1 MVGPGVDG
9 SLGRAR
15 QTEMK
20 ALAALGLVVCAYAQ
34 VPPAARVT
42 PEDHRPSLF
51 LRETW
56 KDPGVQETPVKPE
69 HLTNPNLELKLYGS
83 GSADVRIVHHQ
94 SPKDDPTYI
103 WSGSAPAN
111 WALTLRDKNN
121 YVDLSGPVAKIR
133 WRTKEAGFHLLRPV
147 VKLADGTMLVGDHVE
162 SYTADWLETEFALA
176 DVRWRSLDPKEAV
189 ETRTEAGW
197 KLNPDLSRVDEVGFT
212 DLTRGS
218 GGGPGGGSRVDWI
231 EVYGNPV
238 PRMRTGTGN

>member
-1 MVGPGVDG
+1 MDG
-9 SLGRAR
+9 SLGHAG
-15 QTEMK
+15 QAQMK
-20 ALAALGLVVCAYAQ
+20 AAAGWILLGVTVGAFGQ
-34 VPPAARVT
+34 TPPAGRVI
-42 PEDHRPSLF
+42 PEDHRPPLF

-56 KDPGVQETPVKPE
+56 KDPGVQETPVKQE
-69 HLTNPNLELKLYGS
+69 HLTNPNLELKLYGP
-83 GSADVRIVHHQ
+83 GSVDVRIVHHQ

-162 SYTADWLETEFALA
+162 SYTADWLETEFSLA

-189 ETRTEAGW
+189 ETRTEPGW
-197 KLNPDLSRVDEVGFT
+197 KMNPDLSRVDEVGFT

-231 EVYGNPV
+231 EVYGHPV
-238 PRMRTGTGN
+238 PRAAEPQRR